1 MAWLAGRPR
10 PDSRIVAAIA
20 VVATVAIG
28 VGLVMQGTLSPP
40 PKASPGA
47 SPGSSSSATA
57 PGTAPA
63 GQWGALDLAPVPAI
77 ASLEATAQDDTGIAA
92 DAAFT
97 LTSLAGDSPTALAER
112 LEVSPPTALAVTPVS
127 NTTVTVK
134 PAKPLDAGGTYR
146 FALRSPEGATAGS
159 WLFRVTGPVQ
169 ATSTIPGDATTGV
182 PVRTGVEV
190 TFNQDGVADMRDHFT
205 ISPAVTGKFER
216 HGRTQVFVPNELK
229 PATLYTVTVRAGLAR
244 PGTDLALPADI
255 AFSFETAGPGT
266 SESKVLFGREVI
278 EASPTEQP
286 AVAMRVVR
294 ADLETGDP
302 KVPAKAVV
310 RVYRLPSLDAAAT
323 TLSKFLA
330 APRWSH
336 YADPLMPTEGLPVAA
351 SFTATLEPLRD
362 DLLLIRFPAKLDPGQ
377 YVVEVEAPGKAH
389 AFLQITPV
397 SAWVS
402 VLKDK
407 TVAWVNDVTTG
418 RALPD
423 ASMALGDGPA
433 FGRSNSDG
441 LAIADT
447 PIGLVPTAAAGGA
460 PGARP
465 WPVLKVTSAAGDT
478 VLVPFDVGGDGI
490 AYRGEWSEKTSAAD
504 DTYWAMLFTDR
515 DLYRTDD
522 RIEVWGYLRGRDDA
536 RVPAGVEL
544 RLVSPAVGDSL
555 RQPSIAS
562 ASATPGASGA
572 FTAALPVAGVPVGSY
587 QVQAVVDGRVVVA
600 RWVTVSVIRKPPYQL
615 QLSTDRRAVLA
626 TETVKVT
633 AAATFFD
640 GTPVPSLGLQLFSGG
655 PNESTVPVTTDAAG
669 VATHSLVARTYVRE
683 DAEHLGVSANPTGPE
698 AAEIYANAEVLVF
711 PTAYDLKATGVVQDG
726 RLRVAGSLHA
736 VDLAKAERHM
746 KDNTWEGDAAGAP
759 VPGKTIQVAV
769 TELIPVRRLVGNDY
783 DFVEKIVRPRYE
795 YDITRKPLR
804 TLTARSV
811 ADGGI
816 AVDIAVPDPA
826 HEYEVVL
833 SVEDDAGRRQQRTIN
848 VGQPVEQWWAGAG
861 VVFERSN
868 GQPVDTALYGTG
880 DPLVWRMIERGEVL
894 PSGGDDRYLYIVAQ
908 RGLISATITDTS
920 TFRRT
925 YRAADAPGIFVIG
938 VRFTGS
944 TYAPKA
950 AGWANFDPAERKL
963 KVTVT
968 AARERYRPGEE
979 VTLSVRTTREDG
991 TPVSA
996 SVVLQAV
1003 DEKIYA
1009 IGGATVPRPLD
1020 DLYQRVDSGI
1030 LRLTATHQ
1038 VPTMSGSESEGGD
1051 TAGPGVGGGRSD
1063 FKDTLLFRE
1072 VTTDA
1077 AGRSDITVKLSD
1089 DLTSW
1094 HVTASAVTAGL
1105 DAGSGEVLVP
1115 VGLPFF
1121 VEATIADTYLVS
1133 DRPVIRLR
1141 AYGDA
1146 LRAGD
1151 PVEFTVQSPALGL
1164 AATKVSGKAFEAVG
1178 VELPALSLGT
1188 RSVDVAATAT
1198 TREDAAGKALSD
1210 RLIRS
1215 FEVVTSRLTAAR
1227 TAYGLVREG
1236 LPALGPG
1243 PGLATYTFTDAGR
1256 GRYLPVL
1263 LQLSEPGGARL
1274 DRSLAQAVGRQRLI
1288 ADFGR
1293 DPASLP
1299 PLEFDPSR
1307 YAIGLFESNGRV
1319 LGGAALVPY
1328 GGPDPWVAARA
1339 GALAPGTLDRGS
1351 LREALLATRREP
1363 STERDL
1369 AIATLAALAA
1379 MGEPV
1384 MADLQDARRIAD
1396 LTPMER
1402 IYLALG
1408 FEALGDD
1415 ASALEIERDLLNR
1428 DGEKL
1433 GSWVR
1438 LRMGG
1443 SLTASVEATGLLSV
1457 VAAGLGDPVASGLAE
1472 YVQSNP
1478 GTESTQAL
1486 ELAAYAARGVERTR
1500 PGAVSFAYTV
1510 DGTRTVVALE
1520 PGEAST
1526 LSLTADQRTGLSAE
1540 VIAGQVAVAVESR
1553 VVVEPATLKAHAALT
1568 LKRTVPSSPV
1578 PADRFVV
1585 VALTATF
1592 AGGAPENGCY
1602 DVVELVPSGLA
1613 PLETGRGDPDER
1625 GVIGP
1630 SSVVGQE
1637 VTFCASN
1644 DPRTGHTARMSY
1656 TARVVNEGTFTWEPA
1671 VMQLA
1676 GAPEALAIAPAG
1688 TTTIGSR

>member
-10 PDSRIVAAIA
+10 PDPRIVAAIA
-20 VVATVAIG
+20 VVAIVAIG
-28 VGLVMQGTLSPP
+28 AGLVMQGTPPPP

-47 SPGSSSSATA
+47 SPGSSSVATT
-57 PGTAPA
+57 PGTSPPE
-63 GQWGALDLAPVPAI
+63 QWGALDLAPVPAI

-92 DAAFT
+92 DATFT

-112 LEVSPPTALAVTPVS
+112 LEVSPPTALAVTVLS
-127 NTTVTVK
+127 DTKVNVK
-134 PAKPLDAGGTYR
+134 PAKPLEAGGTYR
-146 FALRSPEGATAGS
+146 FALRTPDGATAGS
-159 WLFRVTGPVQ
+159 WLFRVSGPVQ
-169 ATSTIPGDATTGV
+169 ATATIPGDATTGV

-205 ISPAVTGKFER
+205 ISPAVTGSFER

-229 PATLYTVTVRAGLAR
+229 PATLYTVTVRAGLTR
-244 PGTDLALPADI
+244 TGTDLALPADI
-255 AFSFETAGPGT
+255 AFSFETAGPEI
-266 SESKVLFGREVI
+266 SETRILFGREVI
-278 EASPTEQP
+278 EASPTERP
-286 AVAMRVVR
+286 VVAMRVVR
-294 ADLETGDP
+294 PDIEEANP
-302 KVPAKAVV
+302 KVPTKAEV
-310 RVYRLPSLDAAAT
+310 RVYRIPSLDAAAA
-323 TLSKFLA
+323 TLSAFLA

-336 YADPLMPTEGLPVAA
+336 YADPLMPTDGLSVAG

-362 DLLLIRFPAKLDPGQ
+362 DLLLIRFPDQLDAGR
-377 YVVEVEAPGKAH
+377 YVVEVEGPRKAH

-402 VLKDK
+402 VLSDK
-407 TVAWVNDVTTG
+407 TVVWVNDVTTG
-418 RALPD
+418 RALGD
-423 ASMALGDGPA
+423 ATVALGEGPI
-433 FGRSNSDG
+433 FGRSNADG

-447 PIGLVPTAAAGGA
+447 PIGLVPPAAAGSTAGA
-460 PGARP
+460 LP

-490 AYRGEWSEKTSAAD
+490 AYRGEWSEKTAGAD
-504 DTYWAMLFTDR
+504 DTYWAMMYTDR

-522 RIEVWGYLRGRDDA
+522 RIEIWGYLRARDDA
-536 RVPAGVEL
+536 RVPPSVEL
-544 RLVSPAVGDSL
+544 RLVSTAAGDSPQ
-555 RQPSIAS
+555 QPSIAS
-562 ASATPGASGA
+562 AAATPGTSGA
-572 FTAALPVAGVPVGSY
+572 FTAALPVAGVPIGSY
-587 QVQAVVDGRVVVA
+587 QVQAVVEGRVVVA
-600 RWVTVSVIRKPPYQL
+600 RWVTVSIIRKPAYQL
-615 QLSTDRRAVLA
+615 QLSTDRRAVLS

-633 AAATFFD
+633 AAAAFFD
-640 GTPVPSLGLQLFSGG
+640 GTPVPSLGLQVTVGG
-655 PNESTVPVTTDAAG
+655 IEGIASATTDAAG
-669 VATHSLVARTYVRE
+669 LATHSFTARTSGRE
-683 DAEHLGVSANPTGPE
+683 DVEYWSIDAVPSGPE
-698 AAEIYANAEVLVF
+698 AAEIYSSAWVLVF
-711 PTAYDLKATGVVQDG
+711 PSAYDLKATGVVQDG
-726 RLRVAGSLHA
+726 RLRVTGSLRA
-736 VDLAKAERHM
+736 IDLAKAERQV
-746 KDNTWEGDAAGAP
+746 KDGTWDGDAAGPP
-759 VPGKTIQVAV
+759 VAGKTLRVAV
-769 TELIPVRRLVGNDY
+769 TQLIPVRRLVGNDY

-804 TLTARSV
+804 SLTARSL
-811 ADGGI
+811 ADGRI
-816 AVDIAVPDPA
+816 AFDSAVPDPT

-833 SVEDDAGRRQQRTIN
+833 SVEDDAGRPQQRTIQA
-848 VGQPVEQWWAGAG
+848 GQAVKQWWADAG

-908 RGLISATITDTS
+908 RGLISATVTDAS
-920 TFRRT
+920 TFRRA

-950 AGWANFDPAERKL
+950 AGWANFDRAERKL
-963 KVTVT
+963 KVTVR
-968 AARERYRPGEE
+968 AAQERYRPGEE
-979 VTLSVRTTREDG
+979 VTLAVQTTRPNG
-991 TPVSA
+991 TPVA
-996 SVVLQAV
+996 ATVVLQAV

-1009 IGGATVPRPLD
+1009 IGGASIPRPLD

-1051 TAGPGVGGGRSD
+1051 TAGGGDVGGGRSE

-1072 VTTDA
+1072 VTTNA
-1077 AGRSDITVKLSD
+1077 SGRAEITVRLSD

-1094 HVTASAVTAGL
+1094 HVTASAVTASL
-1105 DAGSGEVLVP
+1105 EAGSGEVLVP

-1151 PVEFTVQSPALGL
+1151 AVEFTVQSPSLGL
-1164 AATKVSGKAFEAVG
+1164 APTKVSGKAFEAVG
-1178 VELPALSLGT
+1178 VELPALSLGS
-1188 RSVDVAATAT
+1188 RSVDVTATAT
-1198 TREDAAGKALSD
+1198 TRKDAAGKALSD

-1227 TAYGLVREG
+1227 TAYGLVRDG
-1236 LPALGPG
+1236 LPAVAPG

-1256 GRYLPVL
+1256 GRFLPVL
-1263 LQLSEPGGARL
+1263 VQLSEPGGARL
-1274 DRSLAQAVGRQRLI
+1274 DRSLGQAIARKRLI

-1319 LGGAALVPY
+1319 IGGAALLPY
-1328 GGPDPWVAARA
+1328 AGPDPWVAARV
-1339 GALAPGTLDRGS
+1339 GALAAGTLDRLS
-1351 LREALLATRREP
+1351 LREALMATRREP
-1363 STERDL
+1363 STQRDL

-1379 MGEPV
+1379 IGEPV

-1396 LTPMER
+1396 LSPMER

-1408 FEALGDD
+1408 FLALGDD
-1415 ASALEIERDLLNR
+1415 ASALEIERDLLDR

-1433 GSWVR
+1433 GPWVR

-1443 SLTASVEATGLLSV
+1443 SLPASVEATALLSV
-1457 VAAGLGDPVASGLAE
+1457 VAAGLGDPVATGLAE
-1472 YVQSNP
+1472 YVQANP

-1486 ELAAYAARGVERTR
+1486 ELAAYAAHGVERTR

-1553 VVVEPATLKAHAALT
+1553 VVVEPATLKPHSALT
-1568 LKRTVPSSPV
+1568 LRRTVPADPV
-1578 PADRFVV
+1578 PTDRFVV
-1585 VALTATF
+1585 VELTATF

-1613 PLETGRGDPDER
+1613 PLATGRGELDER

-1637 VTFCASN
+1637 VTFCAAN
-1644 DPRTGHTARMSY
+1644 DPRTGRTARMRY
-1656 TARVVNEGTFTWEPA
+1656 AARVVNEGTFTWEPA

-1676 GAPEALAIAPAG
+1676 GAPEALAVTPAG
-1688 TTTIGSR
+1688 TTTIGRP